1 MALLAGCANT
11 CPAARPIRPP
21 IVYLQTIPEP
31 QFKGKTNA
39 DLLAYTLDLR
49 QALRLA
55 NSDKQA
61 LQEWVKQYE

>member
-1 MALLAGCANT
+1 MVLSAGCAKT
-11 CPAARPIRPP
+11 CPAVRPIRPP

-39 DLLAYTLDLR
+39 DLLAYILDLR

-61 LQEWVKQYE
+61 LQKWMVQYE